1 VPAYPVRRYSVSNVD
16 PIGQRDHQATVE
28 VPEGRAEERRLL
40 MLGASLWLG
49 GLILGTVAGVFHA
62 SPPGGDANNLAAT
75 FPGIAA
81 SGVWGAVHFG
91 QFAGAWIVLAGLLVL
106 YRAFETPA
114 KRSVLG
120 MLGVAATIAAGS
132 AVAVWLAVDGI
143 ALKHAVDAWASA
155 PALEKASAFQDARI
169 VRFLEWSTAS
179 YSSLLEGVTFILLGL
194 VIVRTTVLP
203 GWLGW
208 LICVA
213 GLGDIATGIVIGN
226 EGFSPTL
233 TAVSLLSTILAPV
246 VAIGILVIAWRRRH
260 EDATPR

>member
-1 VPAYPVRRYSVSNVD
+1 MNIFD
-16 PIGQRDHQATVE
+16 PTGQRDPQAAE
-28 VPEGRAEERRLL
+28 VPQERVGERRLL

-49 GLILGTVAGVFHA
+49 GLLLGTVAGVFHA

-91 QFAGAWIVLAGLLVL
+91 QFAGAWVVLAGLLVL
-106 YRAFETPA
+106 YRALETPA

-120 MLGVAATIAAGS
+120 MLGVAATIAAAS
-132 AVAVWLAVDGI
+132 AVAAWLAVDGI
-143 ALKHAVDAWASA
+143 GLKHAVDAWASA

-169 VRFLEWSTAS
+169 VRFLEWSTSS
-179 YSSLLEGVTFILLGL
+179 YSILLEGVTFILLGL
-194 VIVRTTVLP
+194 VIVRSTALP

-213 GLGDIATGIVIGN
+213 GLGDLVTGIVLGN
-226 EGFSPTL
+226 EGFSSTL
-233 TAVSLLSTILAPV
+233 TIVSLPSTILAPV
-246 VAIGILVIAWRRRH
+246 VAIGILVIVWRRRH
-260 EDATPR
+260 EDAALR